1 MRVVLDCNVLV
12 SAARTRGTCADVVI
26 ETIRHHDL
34 VVSGPI
40 LREYRAVAER
50 FAHSAYREGLLSVIE
65 ELERIAV
72 FVEPADLLFGLRD
85 GDDEVYL
92 QTATT
97 GSALLITGNRRDF
110 TENRYGSVNVVSPR
124 EFLDQAR
131 WR

>member
-26 ETIRHHDL
+26 EAIRHHDL
-34 VVSGPI
+34 VVSDPI

-72 FVEPADLLFGLRD
+72 YVEPAVLAFGLRD

-92 QTATT
+92 QTATA
-97 GSALLITGNRRDF
+97 GSALLVTGNRRDF
-110 TENRYGSVNVVSPR
+110 TENRYGSVSVVSPR
-124 EFLDQAR
+124 EFLDQTR
-131 WR
+131 